1 MAENKSSIHAAEN
14 LKPLH
19 RGFSGLMESAKK
31 SDNDGSHL
39 QCEDA
44 TCQKRCGKAYEAFES
59 DDENHHWHQCSC
71 DKLCQVF
78 QEFHEEKKKVR

>member
-1 MAENKSSIHAAEN
+1 MWQLFLYFFFH
-14 LKPLH
+14 LVL
-19 RGFSGLMESAKK
+19 ESAKK

-44 TCQKRCGKAYEAFES
+44 TCQKRCGKAYEVFES

-78 QEFHEEKKKVR
+78 QEFHEEKKKLDIQRNT